1 MKNQLTDALVLKPI
15 VILTTLLF
23 LLVAPAPDSKDIA
36 EISANFLVL
45 NNQPGLLASSETVQP
60 VQKEILE

>member
-23 LLVAPAPDSKDIA
+23 LLIAPAPDSKDIA
-36 EISANFLVL
+36 EISANFLML

>member
-1 MKNQLTDALVLKPI
+1 MKNQLTEVFVLKPI

-23 LLVAPAPDSKDIA
+23 LLVAPAPDSQDIA
-36 EISANFLVL
+36 EITANFLVL
-45 NNQPGLLASSETVQP
+45 NNQPGLLASEETLQP

>member
-36 EISANFLVL
+36 EISANFLML